1 MKKIAS
7 VLFITCLIALIGC
20 KSKVLTAE
28 QQAKVDG
35 NIQKIENHNLTF
47 SATNASPL
55 SGRSIALTDT
65 YFLKISADTVIA
77 RLPYF
82 GRSYIAPTDPSN
94 IGIDFLSTN
103 FDYKAEQT
111 KRGMYNITIIP
122 KDLSKM
128 EERGIK
134 LFLSLGDNGYG
145 TLQVSFTNRQPIS
158 FYGTY

>member
-7 VLFITCLIALIGC
+7 VLVITCLIALIGC

>member
-1 MKKIAS
+1 MKKITS

-28 QQAKVDG
+28 QQAKVDN

-111 KRGMYNITIIP
+111 KRGMYNITIMP

>member
-7 VLFITCLIALIGC
+7 VLFITCLIVLIGC